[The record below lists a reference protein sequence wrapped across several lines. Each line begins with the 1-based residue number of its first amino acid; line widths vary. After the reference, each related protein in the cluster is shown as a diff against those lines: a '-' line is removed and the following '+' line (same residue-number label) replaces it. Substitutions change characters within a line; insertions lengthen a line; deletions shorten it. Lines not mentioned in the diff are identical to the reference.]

1 MDGLNSQYLI
11 FRNNYG
17 GFKHDLGWFEARH
30 RCWSSGQEMK
40 PCPPM
45 TCVIVTSL
53 RTGDVECCAL
63 RLSVYYTNI
72 LHSLIYFNAIGL
84 RPYGKKNLIYVIILF
99 NLIIRKIIII
109 IIKERGRER
118 KGGKKEQE
126 IR

>member
-1 MDGLNSQYLI
+1 
-11 FRNNYG
+11 
-17 GFKHDLGWFEARH
+17 
-30 RCWSSGQEMK
+30 
-40 PCPPM
+40 M

-84 RPYGKKNLIYVIILF
+84 WPYGKKNLIYVIILF

-109 IIKERGRER
+109 IKKREGERGKEE
-118 KGGKKEQE
+118 KKNRRDK